1 MSATPRA
8 LTGLVAAVL
17 ADDGTAEWTRTVPR
31 RVAALL
37 GVMPAPARAAVRA
50 AAVAIDAYAV
60 ARTGRRLS
68 ALDAEEREQV
78 MTSLAARPALLPLL
92 DALKV
97 PVLLAA
103 GTERMRYDG
112 AAPSVSTPG
121 RAPLD
126 GTPAGPRPPRSA
138 PPESTQ
144 PGPAPSD
151 PAPPDPAP
159 SGPAPWQPAAP
170 SPAPSHPASSPTA
183 PSPTTPSA
191 TTPSPST
198 PSAYA
203 PEDPPLDCTPSSDWP
218 ARSTADAVVVGSGAG
233 GAMAARTL
241 AAAGMR
247 VVVVEE
253 GEHHSTASFGRRAP
267 LDRFT
272 SLYRDGGATVALGN
286 PPLVLPVGRAVGGTT
301 VVNSGTCYRTPEH
314 VVARWLR
321 RHGFAAA
328 EDFATHLDE
337 VERVLRVARQPLDVL
352 GANGRL
358 ALAGARE
365 LGWAAAPLRRN
376 APGCR
381 GSCQCVVGCPTGAK
395 QSVQLSVLPE
405 ACAAGARIVTGARV
419 RRILTDRDGPAGP
432 RAAGVLARR
441 PDGSELEI
449 LSPLVVVA
457 AGALHTPPLL
467 RRSGLGGHR
476 RLGRNLSV
484 HPAISVAGRF
494 DRPVTAWQGVLQ
506 SVGVE
511 HLRADGILIEATA
524 APPGMSSF
532 VPPGIGRALRRELE
546 QADRLATLGAMIA
559 DRPSGRVLGRDR
571 PVPRYDLA
579 ARDAGRLLRAQ
590 RAMGRLLFAAGAE
603 EVLTGVPRAPRART
617 PAQLKALLDTVSV
630 RHLHVSAFHPT
641 GTAAA
646 GADPEWSPADPEG
659 RLRGVHGVLI
669 ADGSVL
675 PSCPEVNPQLSI
687 MAAALAVT
695 RRHVTR
701 AA

>member
-1 MSATPRA
+1 MSTTPPA

-17 ADDGTAEWTRTVPR
+17 ADDGTAEWTRAVPR

-37 GVMPAPARAAVRA
+37 DVMPAPARAAVRG

-60 ARTGRRLS
+60 ALTGRRLS
-68 ALDAEEREQV
+68 ALGAEEREHV
-78 MTSLAARPALLPLL
+78 MTSLAAHPALLPLL
-92 DALKV
+92 DAVKV
-97 PVLLAA
+97 PLLLAA
-103 GTERMRYDG
+103 GTERMLHRDPT
-112 AAPSVSTPG
+112 PSVSAP
-121 RAPLD
+121 AHQPLD
-126 GTPAGPRPPRSA
+126 GTPS
-138 PPESTQ
+138 Q
-144 PGPAPSD
+144 
-151 PAPPDPAP
+151 
-159 SGPAPWQPAAP
+159 AAP
-170 SPAPSHPASSPTA
+170 LESSPWGPT
-183 PSPTTPSA
+183 PSPTTSSGP
-191 TTPSPST
+191 PPD
-198 PSAYA
+198 
-203 PEDPPLDCTPSSDWP
+203 DPPLDCTHSSGWP
-218 ARSTADAVVVGSGAG
+218 TRSTADAVVVGSGAG

-247 VVVVEE
+247 VLVVEE

-272 SLYRDGGATVALGN
+272 SLYRDGGATVAVGS

-314 VVARWLR
+314 VVARWLSR
-321 RHGFAAA
+321 YGFAAA
-328 EDFATHLDE
+328 EDFSTCLDE
-337 VERVLRVARQPLDVL
+337 VERLLRVAPQPLDVL

-365 LGWAAAPLRRN
+365 LGWTAAPLRRN

-405 ACAAGARIVTGARV
+405 ACASGTRIVTGARV
-419 RRILTDRDGPAGP
+419 RRILTDRDGPGGP
-432 RAAGVLARR
+432 RAAGVLAHR

-467 RRSGLGGHR
+467 RRSGLGGHP

-494 DRPVTAWQGVLQ
+494 GRPVTAWQGVLQ

-524 APPGMSSF
+524 APAGLTSF
-532 VPPGIGRALRRELE
+532 VPPGIGRELRRELE

-571 PVPRYDLA
+571 PLPRYRLA

-617 PAQLKALLDTVSV
+617 PAELEAVLDTVSA
-630 RHLHVSAFHPT
+630 RHLHLSAFHPT

-659 RLRGVHGVLI
+659 WLRGVHGVLI

-675 PSCPEVNPQLSI
+675 PSCPKVNPQLSI

-695 RRHVTR
+695 RRFVTR
-701 AA
+701 AG